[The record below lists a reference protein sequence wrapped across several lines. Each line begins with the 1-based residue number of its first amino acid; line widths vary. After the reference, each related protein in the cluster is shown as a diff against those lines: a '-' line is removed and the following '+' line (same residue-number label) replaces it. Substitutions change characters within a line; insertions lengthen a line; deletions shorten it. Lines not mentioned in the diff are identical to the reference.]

1 MDIEKIQRIMQQDPD
16 EVVDELMDAV
26 EKYYGEVPY
35 ILQYL
40 RDTPE
45 LLVPKILYDSAIIR
59 EFKRL
64 DPKTVELISIGV
76 SAALRCDH
84 CLRMHVRI
92 AEKLGLSKEEIF
104 DAVLIAGTLSNAT
117 VLAYATRVLNSE
129 EGRYLTRGLIPG
141 DHHQNRDNL
150 CDHAG
155 KIMDRGDRHS
165 KFTE

>member
-16 EVVDELMDAV
+16 EVVDDLMDAV

-76 SAALRCDH
+76 SAAVRCDH
-84 CLRMHVRI
+84 CLRMHIKI
-92 AEKLGLSKEEIF
+92 AEKLGIPKEEIF
-104 DAVLIAGTLSNAT
+104 DAILIAGTLSNAT
-117 VLAYATRVLNSE
+117 VLAYATRVMDSVDGVE
-129 EGRYLTRGLIPG
+129 RGRDCDCDRDCGVCDVGGEGCRGG
-141 DHHQNRDNL
+141 V
-150 CDHAG
+150 
-155 KIMDRGDRHS
+155 
-165 KFTE
+165 

>member
-1 MDIEKIQRIMQQDPD
+1 MDIEKIQRIMQQDPED
-16 EVVDELMDAV
+16 VVDELLDAV

-40 RDTPE
+40 RETPE

-64 DPKTVELISIGV
+64 DPKTVELISIGI

-84 CLRMHVRI
+84 CLRVHIRI

-117 VLAYATRVLNSE
+117 VLAYATRLMDSE
-129 EGRYLTRGLIPG
+129 GGVKREPRCE
-141 DHHQNRDNL
+141 L
-150 CDHAG
+150 CDVGCNGQKDDEGA
-155 KIMDRGDRHS
+155 I
-165 KFTE
+165 

>member
-16 EVVDELMDAV
+16 EVVDDLMAAI

-76 SAALRCDH
+76 SAAVRCDH
-84 CLRMHVRI
+84 CLRMHIKI
-92 AEKLGLSKEEIF
+92 AEKLKIPKEEIF
-104 DAVLIAGTLSNAT
+104 DAILIAGTLSNAT
-117 VLAYATRVLNSE
+117 VLAYATRVMDSVDGVKRGRDCDCDCDVCDVGG
-129 EGRYLTRGLIPG
+129 EGCGG
-141 DHHQNRDNL
+141 
-150 CDHAG
+150 G
-155 KIMDRGDRHS
+155 V
-165 KFTE
+165 

>member
-1 MDIEKIQRIMQQDPD
+1 MDIEKIQRIMQQDPED
-16 EVVDELMDAV
+16 VVEELMEAV

-40 RDTPE
+40 RETPE

-64 DPKTVELISIGV
+64 DPKTVELISIGI

-84 CLRMHVRI
+84 CLRVHIRI

-117 VLAYATRVLNSE
+117 VLAYATRLMDSE
-129 EGRYLTRGLIPG
+129 GGVKREPRCE
-141 DHHQNRDNL
+141 L
-150 CDHAG
+150 CDVGCNGQKEDEGA
-155 KIMDRGDRHS
+155 I
-165 KFTE
+165 

>member
-1 MDIEKIQRIMQQDPD
+1 MDIEKIQRILRMDPD
-16 EVVDELMDAV
+16 DAVDELLGAV

-45 LLVPKILYDSAIIR
+45 LLIPKILYDSAIIR

-84 CLRMHVRI
+84 CLRMHIRI

-104 DAVLIAGTLSNAT
+104 DAALIAGTLSNAT
-117 VLAYATRVLNSE
+117 VLAYATRVLDSE
-129 EGRYLTRGLIPG
+129 EGVERG
-141 DHHQNRDNL
+141 HRCEV
-150 CDHAG
+150 CDVG
-155 KIMDRGDRHS
+155 CNGCDG
-165 KFTE
+165 EGE

>member
-117 VLAYATRVLNSE
+117 VLAYVLAYATRVLNSE
-129 EGRYLTRGLIPG
+129 EGVERG
-141 DHHQNRDNL
+141 RRCEM
-150 CDHAG
+150 CDVG
-155 KIMDRGDRHS
+155 CNGCDEDG
-165 KFTE
+165 

>member
-16 EVVDELMDAV
+16 EVVDELLNAV

-76 SAALRCDH
+76 SAAVRCDH
-84 CLRMHVRI
+84 CLRMHIKI
-92 AEKLGLSKEEIF
+92 AEKLGISKEEIF
-104 DAVLIAGTLSNAT
+104 DAILIAGTLSNAT
-117 VLAYATRVLNSE
+117 VLAYATRVMDSVDGVKRGHDCDCDCDVCDVGG
-129 EGRYLTRGLIPG
+129 EGCGG
-141 DHHQNRDNL
+141 
-150 CDHAG
+150 G
-155 KIMDRGDRHS
+155 V
-165 KFTE
+165 

>member
-16 EVVDELMDAV
+16 EVVDELLDAI

-76 SAALRCDH
+76 SAAVRCDH
-84 CLRMHVRI
+84 CLRMHIKI
-92 AEKLGLSKEEIF
+92 AEKLGIPKEEIF
-104 DAVLIAGTLSNAT
+104 DAILIAGTLSNAT
-117 VLAYATRVLNSE
+117 VLAYATRVMDSVDGVE
-129 EGRYLTRGLIPG
+129 RGGDCDQDCDRDCDVCDVGGEGCGG
-141 DHHQNRDNL
+141 
-150 CDHAG
+150 G
-155 KIMDRGDRHS
+155 V
-165 KFTE
+165 

>member
-16 EVVDELMDAV
+16 DVVDELMDAV

-40 RDTPE
+40 RETPE

-104 DAVLIAGTLSNAT
+104 DAILIAGTLSNAT
-117 VLAYATRVLNSE
+117 VLAYATRVLDSE
-129 EGRYLTRGLIPG
+129 GGVERG
-141 DHHQNRDNL
+141 HRCEM
-150 CDHAG
+150 CDVG
-155 KIMDRGDRHS
+155 CNGRGDGDGEGD
-165 KFTE
+165 T